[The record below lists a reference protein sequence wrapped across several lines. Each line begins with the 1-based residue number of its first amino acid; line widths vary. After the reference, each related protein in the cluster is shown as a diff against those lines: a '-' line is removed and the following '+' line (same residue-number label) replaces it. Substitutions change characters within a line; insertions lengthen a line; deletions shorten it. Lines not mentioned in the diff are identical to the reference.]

1 MLLDSLNGL
10 IRAMRPRQ
18 WTKNALVYGGIVFDG
33 QLFVP
38 ASFLR
43 VTASFILLC
52 LISSAI
58 YLIND
63 LVDIESDRQHPKKRF
78 RAIASGQL
86 PIPVARVAALVLIV
100 ISIGG
105 AVLFSPGLSVI

>member
-1 MLLDSLNGL
+1 MGS
-10 IRAMRPRQ
+10 
-18 WTKNALVYGGIVFDG
+18 
-33 QLFVP
+33 LFVLD
-38 ASFLR
+38 SFLR

-58 YLIND
+58 YIIND

-86 PIPVARVAALVLIV
+86 PIPAAR
-100 ISIGG
+100 GGGGRPDRHQHRRRG
-105 AVLFSPGLSVI
+105 AVQHRAWR